1 MIRFNTMVISMK
13 KTVIW
18 AAALALVISASGC
31 GNISKKNESAEKEK
45 TDSKA
50 AAAESQTA
58 IESSA
63 ESETDSKSRGNK
75 KPDNEET
82 DTDRT
87 KAVMSVVLVP
97 KDGMGFQRKVR
108 FSSRDIRDKVT
119 PHRDVVSLVGEPVEV
134 KLEERDEAN
143 GGKLAFF
150 YDPNELKGVRPDALM
165 FLWYDEENDKY
176 VEFEDVVLDT
186 DYYNVSIDI
195 EKPGVYMLVNKYQWY
210 NEQGKKLDDDGM
222 EKEFKPHISSKLWER
237 SMDTGDI
244 LKLKDD
250 DYIAKSQT
258 KDGYAYEFYVSTPE
272 ELASVVYVNN
282 CANPRPDSITVNIV
296 NDIDL
301 DGYKWAPMGWKLSG
315 TEFNFD
321 FTGTIYGGHH
331 KIKDMRI
338 SEGYEERFYVGFI
351 GNAESCTVNALD
363 FENAYVHGKSDVG
376 ILAGDP
382 KSSFFT
388 ECNVQGVTEGNISV
402 GTMIGDDSYEL
413 LKLGKDYRNHMEN
426 CTADVTVNGKKVTGY
441 LSYTALNKAEVQA
454 RVRDSEEIWLDGGGR
469 PCRNKDLDGKYFD
482 LVWKVT
488 HNGKVVLT
496 RNAENE
502 YCYEW
507 HEYKNVFY
515 ENGEY
520 EIALQ
525 ATIDGADVEISNT
538 VVVTVDDNTKFIS

>member
-1 MIRFNTMVISMK
+1 MK

-18 AAALALVISASGC
+18 AAVLAMVLAASGC
-31 GNISKKNESAEKEK
+31 GKTNGDKDSSVKEK
-45 TDSKA
+45 TESKA
-50 AAAESQTA
+50 AAVESQA
-58 IESSA
+58 VNESSA
-63 ESETDSKSRGNK
+63 ESAADDTESGSDDDESKISGDKN
-75 KPDNEET
+75 PDNEET

-87 KAVMSVVLVP
+87 EAVMSVVLVP

-108 FSSRDIRDKVT
+108 FSSRGIRDKVT
-119 PHRDVVSLVGEPVEV
+119 PHRDVVGLVGEPVEV
-134 KLEERDEAN
+134 KLEKRDEAN

-176 VEFEDVVLDT
+176 VEFEDGVLDT

-210 NEQGKKLDDDGM
+210 NEQGKKLDDDGI

-258 KDGYAYEFYVSTPE
+258 KDGYAYEFNVSTPE

-282 CANPRPDSITVNIV
+282 CANPRPDSITINIV

-301 DGYKWAPMGWKLSG
+301 DGYKWTPMGWELSG
-315 TEFNFD
+315 TDFNFD
-321 FTGTIYGGHH
+321 FTGTINGGHH
-331 KIKDMRI
+331 KIKNMRI
-338 SEGYEERFYVGFI
+338 SDGYKERSYVGFI
-351 GNAESCTVNALD
+351 GNAESCTVGALD
-363 FENAYVHGKSDVG
+363 FENAYVHGERDIG

-388 ECNVQGVTEGNISV
+388 DCNVKGVTEGNTSV
-402 GTMIGDDSYEL
+402 GTMIGDDSYEP
-413 LKLGKDYRNHMEN
+413 LKLGKDDRNHMEN
-426 CTADVTVNGKKVTGY
+426 CTVDVKVNGKKVTDY
-441 LSYTALNKAEVQA
+441 LSYTALNEAEVQA
-454 RVRDSEEIWLDGGGR
+454 KVRDSEEIWLDGGGR
-469 PCRNKDLDGKYFD
+469 PCRNKDIDGKYFD

-502 YCYEW
+502 YFFEW
-507 HEYKNVFY
+507 YLCKSIFN

-538 VVVTVDDNTKFIS
+538 VVVTVDDNTTFLS